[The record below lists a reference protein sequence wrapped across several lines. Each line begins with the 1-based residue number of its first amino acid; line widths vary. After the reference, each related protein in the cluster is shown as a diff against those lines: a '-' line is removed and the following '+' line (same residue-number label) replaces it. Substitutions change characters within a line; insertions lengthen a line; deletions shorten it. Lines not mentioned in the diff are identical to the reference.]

1 MEDEDDPPSF
11 SFHAFTASI
20 MLMPADILSFR
31 KRLYSLG
38 LRFSFFAG
46 FLPNWAM
53 VLSCRFSASEML
65 LSSLLIDVCAFSRLP
80 SLVFRLPMSARMAFG
95 LSRPESRVFTDLMS
109 ARRDFGIPFFFG
121 MPHGVCDEKKRIP
134 EAPSYLILDAI
145 TDDNAPRD
153 LVSGAGLQA
162 SRVSTRS

>member
-1 MEDEDDPPSF
+1 MEDEVEDAPPSF
-11 SFHAFTASI
+11 SFHALTAST

-46 FLPNWAM
+46 FLPSWAI
-53 VLSCRFSASEML
+53 VLSCRFRASETF
-65 LSSLLIDVCAFSRLP
+65 LSSLLMEACAFSRLA
-80 SLVFRLPMSARMAFG
+80 SLDFRLPMSESIAFG

-121 MPHGVCDEKKRIP
+121 MPKGVSDEKKSIP
-134 EAPSYLILDAI
+134 HDPKLSD
-145 TDDNAPRD
+145 
-153 LVSGAGLQA
+153 S
-162 SRVSTRS
+162 